1 MRNRLPLT
9 KEGRRGCWLHEK
21 SCYGSWRFTRG
32 DRGDWPPRNIAPSSP
47 KGRFFRVKLALDDGT
62 SPTSHAVTR
71 MDSRSRYFTPFSYR
85 GPSSLPASTLSI
97 FLPSR
102 RSGMDWLPFCQNLRG
117 WGDPLIFHLCLLE
130 EFLFVQVLLLPCMT
144 IGCNSICNCEF
155 LFLPLKN
162 PSKFYRCFQTMSA
175 SIVQIFKIIWRFFQV
190 SIKNR

>member
-32 DRGDWPPRNIAPSSP
+32 DRGDWPPRNIAAPSSP

-97 FLPSR
+97 FPPSR

-130 EFLFVQVLLLPCMT
+130 EFLFAQVLLHAWQLDVTQSVIVNFYFFLLKILPNF
-144 IGCNSICNCEF
+144 IDVSKRLRPSSRF
-155 LFLPLKN
+155 SKLFEDF
-162 PSKFYRCFQTMSA
+162 SKFR
-175 SIVQIFKIIWRFFQV
+175 
-190 SIKNR
+190 